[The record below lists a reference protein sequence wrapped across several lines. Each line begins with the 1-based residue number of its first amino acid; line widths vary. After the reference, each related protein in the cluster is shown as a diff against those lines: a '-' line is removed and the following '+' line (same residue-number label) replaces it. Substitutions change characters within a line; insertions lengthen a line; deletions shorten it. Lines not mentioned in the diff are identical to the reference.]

1 MVVADAP
8 VMAKRLAEEDHP
20 KTSVWMRGDYISQRI
35 VTAVPAVAP
44 FEVLDAL
51 RRSRGSWGRTT

>member
-1 MVVADAP
+1 
-8 VMAKRLAEEDHP
+8 
-20 KTSVWMRGDYISQRI
+20 MRGDYISQRI